1 MTAPLAG
8 LRIVELAGIGPGPF
22 AAMMLADHGAEV
34 IRVERPL
41 SAALGPPSADGVGY
55 RDVLNRSRRSIVVD
69 LKHPQGVEVVRALA
83 RGADGFIE
91 GLRPG
96 VAERIGLGPEVLRA
110 ETPKLV
116 YGRVTGWGQDGPL
129 AQAAGHDIDY
139 IALTGALHA
148 MGRADEKPPVPL
160 NLVGDF
166 GGGGML
172 LAFGMLSAIL
182 AARTSGRGQ
191 VVDAA
196 MTDGAALLMS
206 MFFSDGEISR
216 WQGPR
221 GENLLGGAAPF
232 YDTYE
237 TADGGFVAV
246 GAVEPQFWALLL
258 RALGLAEDADCKAQL
273 DRNAWP
279 AAKAKVAAAF
289 KTRTRDAW
297 CEMLEGSDACFA
309 PVLSM
314 QEAVRHPHNRAR
326 GTFVEGSG
334 LIQPAP
340 APRYSEST
348 TQPPF
353 LPEAGADTDA
363 VLQDAGFAPDQIAAL
378 RRAGAV
384 AGASQPQT

>member
-1 MTAPLAG
+1 MGPLAG

-22 AAMMLADHGAEV
+22 AGMMLADHGAEV
-34 IRVERPL
+34 IRVERPGL
-41 SAALGPPSADGVGY
+41 PPRYGAGY
-55 RDVLNRSRRSIVVD
+55 RDVLTRSRRSITID
-69 LKHPQGVEVVRALA
+69 LKQPEGVEAVHAIT

-96 VAERIGLGPEVLRA
+96 VTERLGLGPEVLCA

-139 IALTGALHA
+139 IALSGALHA
-148 MGRADEKPPVPL
+148 MDRADRKPDPPL

-182 AARTSGRGQ
+182 AARATGRGQ

-206 MFFSDGEISR
+206 MYFSEGEIGH

-237 TADGGFVAV
+237 TADGAFIAV
-246 GAVEPQFWALLL
+246 GAIEPQFWALLL
-258 RALGLAEDADCKAQL
+258 QALGLAGDPDCTAQL
-273 DRNAWP
+273 DRAAWP
-279 AAKAKVAAAF
+279 AAKSKVAAAF
-289 KTRTRDAW
+289 KTRTRAQW
-297 CEMLEGSDACFA
+297 CERLEGTDACFA

-314 QEAVRHPHNRAR
+314 QEAIQHPHNRAR

-334 LIQPAP
+334 VEGRSLIQPAP

-348 TQPPF
+348 TRPPF
-353 LPEAGADTDA
+353 LPETGADTDA
-363 VLQDAGFAPDQIAAL
+363 VLQDAGFTPAQIAEL
-378 RRAGAV
+378 RHAGVV
-384 AGASQPQT
+384 AGPSQN

>member
-1 MTAPLAG
+1 
-8 LRIVELAGIGPGPF
+8 
-22 AAMMLADHGAEV
+22 
-34 IRVERPL
+34 
-41 SAALGPPSADGVGY
+41 
-55 RDVLNRSRRSIVVD
+55 VL
-69 LKHPQGVEVVRALA
+69 L
-83 RGADGFIE
+83 
-91 GLRPG
+91 
-96 VAERIGLGPEVLRA
+96 A

-116 YGRVTGWGQDGPL
+116 YGRVTGWGQQGPL

-139 IALTGALHA
+139 IALSGALYA
-148 MGRADEKPPVPL
+148 MGQPDRKPDPPL

-182 AARTSGRGQ
+182 AARSTGRGQ

-206 MFFSDGEISR
+206 MFFSTGEISR

-237 TADGGFVAV
+237 TADGQFVAV
-246 GAVEPQFWALLL
+246 GAIEPQFWALVLD
-258 RALGLAEDADCKAQL
+258 ALGLADDPDCRTQL
-273 DRNAWP
+273 DRSCWP

-289 KTRTRDAW
+289 RTRTRAEW
-297 CEMLEGSDACFA
+297 CDRLEGTDACFA

-314 QEAVRHPHNRAR
+314 QEAVQHPHNRAR
-326 GTFVEGSG
+326 GTFVDGSD

-348 TQPPF
+348 TRAPF
-353 LPEAGADTDA
+353 LREPGADTDA
-363 VLQDAGFAPDQIAAL
+363 VLAEAGLAPDQIAEL
-378 RRAGAV
+378 RRAGVV
-384 AGASQPQT
+384 AGPLASQNQTSQGDIR

>member
-1 MTAPLAG
+1 MGPLAS

-34 IRVERPL
+34 IRVERPGL
-41 SAALGPPSADGVGY
+41 PPRYGAGY
-55 RDVLNRSRRSIVVD
+55 VDVLTRSRRSISID
-69 LKHPQGVEVVRALA
+69 LKRPEGVEAVRAIAL
-83 RGADGFIE
+83 GADGFIE

-96 VAERIGLGPEVLRA
+96 VTERLGLGPEILCA
-110 ETPKLV
+110 DTPKLV
-116 YGRVTGWGQDGPL
+116 YGRATGWGQDGPL
-129 AQAAGHDIDY
+129 AQAAGHDINY
-139 IALTGALHA
+139 IALSGALHA
-148 MGRADEKPPVPL
+148 MGRVDRKPDPPL

-182 AARTSGRGQ
+182 SARQTGRGQ
-191 VVDAA
+191 VVDAS
-196 MTDGAALLMS
+196 MTDGAALLTS
-206 MFFSDGEISR
+206 MFFSTGGIGR

-237 TADGGFVAV
+237 TTDGAFVAV
-246 GAVEPQFWALLL
+246 GAIEPQFYALLL
-258 RALGLAEDADCKAQL
+258 EALGLAEDPDCLAQL
-273 DRNAWP
+273 DRSAWP
-279 AAKAKVAAAF
+279 AAKGKIAAAF
-289 KTRTRDAW
+289 RSRTRAEW
-297 CEMLEGSDACFA
+297 CERLEGTDACFA

-314 QEAVRHPHNRAR
+314 HEAPQHPQNRVR

-340 APRYSEST
+340 APRYSESAT
-348 TQPPF
+348 RPPF

-363 VLQDAGFAPDQIAAL
+363 LLRDAGFTPDQIAEL
-378 RRAGAV
+378 RRTGVV
-384 AGASQPQT
+384 AGPSPSQN